1 MIEKISWA
9 TYATALVIIVLVYYV
24 VIALLYYRKEIFVL
38 TNALQKSKPGTA
50 VSKQDSFISDEEIV
64 TSLTINS
71 NAVAESSKESPDS
84 SDISIEAFA
93 LVEKIK
99 DAILQ
104 YAERQYIKEEVI
116 TGLQSLLKESPEL
129 KYSSYANSFNSIIT
143 KECATHCSIRL
154 EDDEVK
160 RLWV

>member
-9 TYATALVIIVLVYYV
+9 SYATTLVIIVLVYYV
-24 VIALLYYRKEIFVL
+24 VIALLYYRKEISVL
-38 TNALQKSKPGTA
+38 TNALLKSMPGTA
-50 VSKQDSFISDEEIV
+50 VSKHESFISDKKIV
-64 TSLTINS
+64 TSLSFNS
-71 NAVAESSKESPDS
+71 SAVTESSKESPDS
-84 SDISIEAFA
+84 SDITIEAFA

-116 TGLQSLLKESPEL
+116 TGLQSLLKESPGL
-129 KYSSYANSFNSIIT
+129 KYSSYLNSINSIIT

-160 RLWV
+160 MLWV